1 MVVQIV
7 STLLAHVLCTF
18 TLSGDVSE
26 DVTLRLACSVS
37 VFGLV
42 VFLLPFFSQ
51 RETGSGLCLHAVWKL
66 QQHHGRSQPRHKS
79 VYGAKK
85 KSPESTVAAK
95 TLVLVD
101 GLLPCPGSQAK
112 LALAPSVEA
121 RESDSIPSSPCQAK
135 AGFPP
140 T

>member
-51 RETGSGLCLHAVWKL
+51 RETGSVSNRHPSPS
-66 QQHHGRSQPRHKS
+66 HRPPRPLLLRGNFNFSH
-79 VYGAKK
+79 
-85 KSPESTVAAK
+85 
-95 TLVLVD
+95 LDVLTSCQDVD
-101 GLLPCPGSQAK
+101 AIRVLG
-112 LALAPSVEA
+112 
-121 RESDSIPSSPCQAK
+121 
-135 AGFPP
+135 
-140 T
+140 